1 MDQITEAVKELN
13 ELHHEFKHIG
23 PVPKEEQE
31 ALWQRFKAASD
42 AIYERRKT
50 FVDKLKTELE
60 ENMKV
65 KSALADQ
72 VAEFEAFNSDR
83 IKAWNEKTKQILE
96 IQKKWENTGGLPR
109 AHAKEI
115 NRKFWSSFKNFFS
128 NKNQF
133 FKKLDSEREDNLL
146 KKQEMVKRA
155 QELKE
160 SDDFQA
166 TAEKLKQLQR
176 EWREVGP
183 VPGKFRE
190 SIYKEFKAACDEFFE
205 RKRASKD
212 DASKE
217 YVENLKK
224 KKDVCKKIES
234 LAKEDGDHVE
244 KFRKYQEEYNAL
256 GFVPKKNIGEIRD
269 MYAAAVD
276 KYIKSIEGL
285 DEDAKEKLR
294 IENEVSDILHS
305 PNADQKLYR
314 KEQSLRKQISTIE
327 NDIAVWKN
335 NLEFFAE
342 SKKANKLKDEFQSK
356 IDSAHDELE
365 HLKKQLK
372 IIRTAG

>member
-1 MDQITEAVKELN
+1 MSFQVKNNVHWVGKIDWEL
-13 ELHHEFKHIG
+13 
-23 PVPKEEQE
+23 
-31 ALWQRFKAASD
+31 
-42 AIYERRKT
+42 
-50 FVDKLKTELE
+50 
-60 ENMKV
+60 
-65 KSALADQ
+65 
-72 VAEFEAFNSDR
+72 
-83 IKAWNEKTKQILE
+83 
-96 IQKKWENTGGLPR
+96 
-109 AHAKEI
+109 
-115 NRKFWSSFKNFFS
+115 RKFHGDEYSTHKGSSYNS
-128 NKNQF
+128 Y
-133 FKKLDSEREDNLL
+133 LVRE
-146 KKQEMVKRA
+146 
-155 QELKE
+155 
-160 SDDFQA
+160 
-166 TAEKLKQLQR
+166 EKVALIDTV
-176 EWREVGP
+176 WTP
-183 VPGKFRE
+183 F
-190 SIYKEFKAACDEFFE
+190 A
-205 RKRASKD
+205 
-212 DASKE
+212 KE

-269 MYAAAVD
+269 MYAVAVD